1 MRRMFRIRATFLI
14 AFGLLVL
21 VSAKDLEP
29 AHKKKNATTQHP
41 LFAGAAGAVAAA
53 AASSRS
59 IGESTRT
66 MTISL
71 ADRLEQLTPTDKNGA
86 SNAALNS
93 DPLNSDFLYRLRRE
107 EDEAI
112 RIQETKHDR
121 RTWKFPAPEQLTFLW
136 QSAVVSLLLM
146 AAANLLSGT
155 SVSWSSLAR
164 DIRQAMKQA
173 IAVNGPIQILQWIRR
188 SGGSSSSESTP
199 VHRTWSQNVALFFVT
214 FAKPDLI
221 RYLWNTVVPTMRK
234 MVVTE
239 VWNRFFAKVFKA
251 TSVVGSTFL
260 TALTAYVLG
269 DSSSSSSIMG
279 GFQSAAA
286 SSPWWLREG
295 QSILTTAVQK
305 GTKKIFQSALQHH
318 LHAAVV
324 TVLEYTRDVA
334 LDQIQLQQLVV
345 RTDAVPSERQLQK
358 DSGNDI
364 DCDYT
369 ENEEDQSGDD
379 MDSDDDE
386 F

>member
-1 MRRMFRIRATFLI
+1 MFRIFAVFLV

-21 VSAKDLEP
+21 VSAKDLEQP

-41 LFAGAAGAVAAA
+41 LFAGAAAAA
-53 AASSRS
+53 TSSRR

-66 MTISL
+66 MTTSL
-71 ADRLEQLTPTDKNGA
+71 ADRLEQLTPADKNGGS
-86 SNAALNS
+86 SNAGLNS

-121 RTWKFPAPEQLTFLW
+121 RTWNFPAPEQLTFLW
-136 QSAVVSLLLM
+136 QSAVASLLLM

-173 IAVNGPIQILQWIRR
+173 MAVNGPIQILKWMRR
-188 SGGSSSSESTP
+188 SSSSSSESSP

-221 RYLWNTVVPTMRK
+221 RYLWITVVPTMRK

-269 DSSSSSSIMG
+269 DSSSSSIMG
-279 GFQSAAA
+279 GFQSA

-305 GTKKIFQSALQHH
+305 GTKKLFQSALQHH
-318 LHAAVV
+318 LHAAAV

-345 RTDAVPSERQLQK
+345 RADAVPPERQLQR

-369 ENEEDQSGDD
+369 VSEEDQSDDD
-379 MDSDDDE
+379 MESDDDDDE